1 MQYGLKEG
9 LTIIIE
15 DYPAIRKYSNIKKK
29 REKGLFDSEKE
40 EDRREYLKFLS
51 DFKVSIDNIVSEIS
65 DNEYSVGYSSLD
77 QNADIVPYITVKIGK
92 PPVRK
97 EYYGVYLFEPEGEGV
112 YLALGLN
119 VFPFKSPMKKTTS
132 FNNDERRKIM
142 EVAVSFREYIQEKIN
157 LNESNVANYV
167 NGCYLG
173 KSKYGRAYSSGII
186 FCKFYEYDKI
196 NKEFSYTEEELRED
210 LKDYLRIYDEANEHI
225 GKFSELFDYYV
236 IGQETEVI
244 EEKEVFLNIQ
254 KEDLDDFCIKQKT
267 LDEISSSL
275 NAGQNIIFNGVPG
288 TGKTHLATKFAEEAM
303 GEDGFILTTA
313 TSDWTTFDTIGG
325 LMPNSDG
332 ELVFREGK
340 FLQAIRENKWL
351 IIDEINRADIDKAF
365 GQLFTVLSK
374 NDVELPFFIDMEKE
388 GESEESIK
396 IPVKIRLW
404 DKYSSN
410 YVKDEATYYIGKN
423 WRIIATMN
431 SYDKNTL
438 FDLSY
443 AFMRRFMFV
452 EIEVPNS
459 FEKLMNSWGD
469 RAEFANILPLE
480 EYYQDKLEKMYT
492 INSDD
497 NISRQLGPAIF
508 SDIIKYINFRADL
521 ENANEQN
528 YSKILSEAIIAY
540 VVPQFEGL
548 SKEQI
553 DSSIKFF
560 ERTVFGN
567 ENDAKLVVERLN
579 DLKSYY

>member
-142 EVAVSFREYIQEKIN
+142 EVAVSFREYIQEKIH

-173 KSKYGRAYSSGII
+173 KSKYGMAYSSGII

-443 AFMRRFMFV
+443 AFMRSFMFV

-459 FEKLMNSWGD
+459 FE
-469 RAEFANILPLE
+469 
-480 EYYQDKLEKMYT
+480 
-492 INSDD
+492 
-497 NISRQLGPAIF
+497 
-508 SDIIKYINFRADL
+508 
-521 ENANEQN
+521 
-528 YSKILSEAIIAY
+528 
-540 VVPQFEGL
+540 
-548 SKEQI
+548 
-553 DSSIKFF
+553 
-560 ERTVFGN
+560 
-567 ENDAKLVVERLN
+567 
-579 DLKSYY
+579 